1 LSFPRKRESSDFEFR
16 HFIRAERHW
25 IPAFAGMTSK
35 ENDMKPLT
43 HIHSRTVAL
52 PHENIDTDR
61 IIPARF
67 LTTTQRAGLGKSLFQ
82 DWRYRAD
89 GSPDPDFALNK
100 PEARGCEILVAGR
113 NFGCGSSREHAPWA
127 LTDFGF
133 RAVLSSEIA
142 DIFRGNALKNG
153 LLAVVLSEGEH
164 RYLLEHPGIELS
176 IDVAEGFIELPDGG
190 RFTFELEP
198 FARHCLLSGV
208 DQLGFLVQHEKD
220 ITAFESRREAA

>member
-1 LSFPRKRESSDFEFR
+1 
-16 HFIRAERHW
+16 
-25 IPAFAGMTSK
+25 
-35 ENDMKPLT
+35 MKPLT
-43 HIHSRTVAL
+43 HIHSRTVVL

-67 LTTTQRAGLGKSLFQ
+67 LTTTQRDGLGKALFH

-89 GSPDPDFALNK
+89 GSPDADFALNK
-100 PEARGCEILVAGR
+100 PQAQGCEVLVAGR

-127 LTDFGF
+127 LADFGF
-133 RAVLSSEIA
+133 RAVLSCEIA

-164 RYLLEHPGIELS
+164 RWLLDHPGIELT
-176 IDVAEGFIELPDGG
+176 IDVAQGFIELPDGG
-190 RFTFELEP
+190 RFTFVLEP

-208 DQLGFLVQHEKD
+208 DQLGFLLQHDSD
-220 ITAFESRREAA
+220 ISAFEAKRAA